1 MAGGERGW
9 FEAGGEMGADF
20 GHELL
25 EEFVELYTE
34 DFLLFM
40 LLN

>member
-1 MAGGERGW
+1 MAGGERGR

-25 EEFVELYTE
+25 EEFVELYTK